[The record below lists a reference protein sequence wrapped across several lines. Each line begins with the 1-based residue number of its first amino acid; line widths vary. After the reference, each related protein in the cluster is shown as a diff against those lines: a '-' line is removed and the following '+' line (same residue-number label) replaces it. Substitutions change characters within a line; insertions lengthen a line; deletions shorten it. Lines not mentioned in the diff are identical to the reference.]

1 MADAAGT
8 DQRPTAADG
17 PVECSTMERLNR
29 ALDEWRAR
37 IDELL
42 VQLDLAGKDVHD
54 EVRTRAEAAENVYL
68 AARSKL
74 ADAGHDAGGDARSAV
89 TAAEQLLRDL
99 QLAYDAAEREDLLL
113 TARGPTPPGAR
124 VTRSHPSGGTFRL
137 RSGACRAASGPPV
150 RPGGRR
156 RPRPGCGAPCPSC
169 PT

>member
-1 MADAAGT
+1 MADATGT
-8 DQRPTAADG
+8 DQRPTVADG
-17 PVECSTMERLNR
+17 PVERSTMERLNR

-99 QLAYDAAEREDLLL
+99 QLAYDAAEAAVR
-113 TARGPTPPGAR
+113 RGRT
-124 VTRSHPSGGTFRL
+124 SS
-137 RSGACRAASGPPV
+137 
-150 RPGGRR
+150 
-156 RPRPGCGAPCPSC
+156 
-169 PT
+169 